1 MIVLELA
8 ESFLPRECSGA
19 ERDGWGDDRGLA
31 AKRRKGRKNRIDDGK
46 ADAGGRRAEG
56 WPTEHTE
63 HTEGFLTGGNG
74 VNGGRRVRPVPN
86 PRAGKPV
93 PRGMGFPA
101 HVGATADR
109 AGRV

>member
-1 MIVLELA
+1 MRETRLSGSEGGAGSIPVPTPIVA
-8 ESFLPRECSGA
+8 WAFQPMSGRPRIA
-19 ERDGWGDDRGLA
+19 
-31 AKRRKGRKNRIDDGK
+31 GRT
-46 ADAGGRRAEG
+46 AEG

-93 PRGMGFPA
+93 PVRP
-101 HVGATADR
+101 
-109 AGRV
+109 

>member
-1 MIVLELA
+1 MSVVDASRRA
-8 ESFLPRECSGA
+8 EG
-19 ERDGWGDDRGLA
+19 G
-31 AKRRKGRKNRIDDGK
+31 GRK
-46 ADAGGRRAEG
+46 AEG

-63 HTEGFLTGGNG
+63 HTEEFLIGGNG
-74 VNGGRRVRPVPN
+74 VNGGRRAVPN

-109 AGRV
+109 RSRRAAHAIWQQARLNTSSEVLGAYD